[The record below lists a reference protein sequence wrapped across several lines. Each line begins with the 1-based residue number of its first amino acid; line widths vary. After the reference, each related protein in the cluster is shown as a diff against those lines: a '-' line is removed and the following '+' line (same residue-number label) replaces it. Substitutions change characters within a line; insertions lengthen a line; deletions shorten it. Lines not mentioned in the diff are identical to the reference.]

1 MRAALTRIEIVV
13 IILVIV
19 LLVSLL
25 IPFAL
30 QQRTAARSTLCQD
43 RQRRLAQAMQAFD
56 AEDGYLPGYKNLV
69 RNDRITGWVLPIL
82 PLLTSTDD
90 RSIPKFQEAYDDFIT
105 DNIGPTHFAELLCP
119 AVPEYK
125 REAPLAYVVNCGM
138 PDVDDDPEVPPDWQ
152 ANGVCFDLTQL
163 EPLRVKVSL
172 EWISKH
178 DGAKVTLLLA
188 ENVDATSWRSPNEQ
202 ETGFLWAA
210 NMEGG
215 VPSPHPTL
223 LKINE
228 RRGEW
233 DPSGK
238 FARPSSEHR
247 GGVNVAMA
255 SGQTQFLNDQID
267 YLAFQRLMTSDGA
280 NVKVPNQDEPLPP
293 PWQYSAG
300 KAEGP

>member
-1 MRAALTRIEIVV
+1 
-13 IILVIV
+13 
-19 LLVSLL
+19 
-25 IPFAL
+25 L

-56 AEDGYLPGYKNLV
+56 AEEGALAGYKNLV

-82 PLLTSTDD
+82 PLLTSPDD
-90 RSIPKFQEAYDDFIT
+90 AAVPKFQEAYDDFLS
-105 DNIGPTHFAELLCP
+105 DNAGPTRFAELLCP
-119 AVPEYK
+119 AVAEYK

-138 PDVDDDPEVPPDWQ
+138 PDVDGDPELPPDWQ

-163 EPLRVKVSL
+163 EPLRVRVSL
-172 EWISKH
+172 DWISKH
-178 DGAKVTLLLA
+178 DGTKVTLLLA
-188 ENVDATSWRSPNEQ
+188 ENVDATSWRAPHEQ

-210 NMEGG
+210 NMEDG

-223 LKINE
+223 LTINE
-228 RRGEW
+228 LRGEQ
-233 DPSGK
+233 DYTLK

-255 SGQTQFLNDQID
+255 DGKTQFLNERID

-280 NVKVPNQDEPLPP
+280 HVKVPNKDEALPE
-293 PWQYSAG
+293 PWRYSAS
-300 KAEGP
+300 EGR